1 VESQKIPIFS
11 VAGEPYNELLARAV
25 SALKSGDLPQLDRP
39 LDHGLEVDLGEPAL
53 LPENFV
59 PDVHMRLVLYK
70 RIASA
75 INETELKDLQTELI
89 DRFGLM
95 PTQTKNLIAT
105 TELKLFANGLG
116 INKIEA
122 HEDGG
127 RILFDKDPKIDI
139 DELLKL
145 LQRQSSVFKM
155 SGSEK
160 LLFTV
165 HLPTVDNRVEYIRN
179 IINTIAFKEAA

>member
-1 VESQKIPIFS
+1 M
-11 VAGEPYNELLARAV
+11 YNELLSRAV
-25 SALKSGDLPQLDRP
+25 NALRSGDLPQLDRP
-39 LDHGLEVDLGEPAL
+39 LDHGLEVDLGEAAL
-53 LPENFV
+53 LPEDYV
-59 PDVHMRLVLYK
+59 PDVHIRLVLYK

-75 INETELKDLQTELI
+75 RDEQELKDLQTELI
-89 DRFGLM
+89 DRFGLL
-95 PTQTKNLIAT
+95 PDAAKNLIAT

-127 RILFDKDPKIDI
+127 RMIFDKEPKIDI
-139 DELLKL
+139 DQLLAL

-155 SGSEK
+155 SGSDK

-165 HLPTVDNRVEYIRN
+165 NLTTVDNRIEYIRH
-179 IINTIAFKEAA
+179 IIESITSREAA

>member
-1 VESQKIPIFS
+1 M
-11 VAGEPYNELLARAV
+11 YNELLSRAV
-25 SALKSGDLPQLDRP
+25 RALKSGDLPQLDRP

-53 LPENFV
+53 LPEDYV

-75 INETELKDLQTELI
+75 ADETELKDLQTELI
-89 DRFGLM
+89 DRFGLL
-95 PTQTKNLIAT
+95 PNSAKNLFLT
-105 TELKLFANGLG
+105 TELKLFAGSLG

-139 DELLKL
+139 DQLLLL

-165 HLPTVDNRVEYIRN
+165 NLTTIENRIEYIRN